1 MRNKLMGRGNA
12 PLTVGR
18 RPSPFQPRQREARAL
33 LPLAHSVVNRYQAAI
48 WFPLLFMACLSA
60 QAENWPQWRGP
71 FFNGSSSE
79 KGLPVKFSKTENVKW
94 SALMPGPSAASPIIW
109 GNQVFVSSVDLEK
122 KSLWAFCLDR
132 KTGKTLWE
140 REVAPGYGQDRQ
152 SNYASPS
159 PATDGELVVF
169 FYGSGDLVAFDFAG
183 KKIWSRNLQKDYGPF
198 AFQWTFST
206 SPVLFQNKLYLQ
218 VLQRNVPVNG
228 RGRAE
233 GANDSYL
240 LALDPKTGKELWKQI
255 RPSEAREESREA
267 FTTPVPFTEHGH
279 AELLV
284 AGGDCLSSH
293 DPATGKE
300 LWRWGTWNPKRI
312 THWRLVPSPIA
323 GDGVALA
330 CAPKG
335 SPIYA
340 VKLGGSGVLDDS
352 ALAWKSQ
359 EREISS
365 DVSTPLF
372 YKDHF
377 YVLNSDRK
385 TLACI
390 EPASGQVLWNGNLD
404 SKAKIEASPTAA
416 DDKIYVM
423 NFRGDVFV
431 LGTGPAFQILA
442 TAAMGE
448 EGDNNIRSSIAPSQ
462 GQLFIRTASK
472 LYCIGDR

>member
-1 MRNKLMGRGNA
+1 MLLLLAN
-12 PLTVGR
+12 
-18 RPSPFQPRQREARAL
+18 L
-33 LPLAHSVVNRYQAAI
+33 LPAS
-48 WFPLLFMACLSA
+48 
-60 QAENWPQWRGP
+60 AENWPQWRGP
-71 FFNGSSSE
+71 LFNGSSSE
-79 KGLPVKFSKTENVKW
+79 TGLPAKFSKTENVKW
-94 SALMPGPSAASPIIW
+94 SIPMPGPSAATPVIW
-109 GNQVFVSSVDLEK
+109 GGHVFVSTVDQEK
-122 KSLWAFCLDR
+122 KSVWALCFDR

-140 REVAPGYGQDRQ
+140 HEVAPGHSQDRQ

-159 PATDGELVVF
+159 PATDGNLVVF

-183 KKIWSRNLQKDYGPF
+183 KQIWSRNIQKEYGPF

-233 GANDSYL
+233 GLNDSYL
-240 LALDPKTGKELWKQI
+240 LALDPKTGKELWRHV

-267 FTTPVPFTEHGH
+267 FTTPVPFTDHGLT
-279 AELLV
+279 ELLV
-284 AGGDCLSSH
+284 AGGDCLSGH
-293 DPATGKE
+293 DPATGAE
-300 LWRWGTWNPKRI
+300 LWRWGTWNPTRI
-312 THWRLVPSPIA
+312 THWRLVPSPV
-323 GDGVALA
+323 GGGGVALA

-340 VKLGGSGVLDDS
+340 VKLGGKGALDDS

-372 YKDHF
+372 YKGRF

-385 TLACI
+385 TLACL
-390 EPASGQVLWNGNLD
+390 EPATGKVLWNGILE

-416 DDKIYVM
+416 DGKIYVI

-431 LGTGPAFQILA
+431 LGTGEAFEVLGS
-442 TAAMGE
+442 AAMGE
-448 EGDNNIRSSIAPSQ
+448 EGDNNIRSSIAISQ
-462 GQLFIRTASK
+462 GQLFIRTISH
-472 LYCIGDR
+472 LYCVGGK